1 MLVWSSS
8 LCNFL
13 YNLTGCYYDPITK
26 GKNIWFL
33 LRLCLNICSSV
44 TSDSHGGREHAVPPL
59 NQTQQIW
66 QIESSGVWRS
76 RSKTSNV
83 FSRGTWM
90 QKCWQEHLDPFFVKL
105 VDWMS
110 SLCHS
115 SVPAVAVH
123 RISCTVAANICVLVC
138 LHPYNQHLSVPFTI
152 FLPQFHT
159 WMSLP
164 SVRHILPYCPE
175 FVQWRHMLAET
186 ALNRNIATIL
196 PFFQSFFIILLVP
209 PIQERPDKSA
219 AQWTAWWRGSS
230 GVWMALACVMF
241 ERAAVLFS
249 AV

>member
-13 YNLTGCYYDPITK
+13 YNLTSCYYDPITK

-33 LRLCLNICSSV
+33 LRLCLNVCSSV

-115 SVPAVAVH
+115 SVPAVAVN
-123 RISCTVAANICVLVC
+123 RISCTVAANICVLYVYIHIISIWACPSPSFC
-138 LHPYNQHLSVPFTI
+138 LSSTHECHSPQRATYCHTAPSSYSGDICSLKPLSTETSAPF
-152 FLPQFHT
+152 
-159 WMSLP
+159 SP
-164 SVRHILPYCPE
+164 SFNP
-175 FVQWRHMLAET
+175 
-186 ALNRNIATIL
+186 
-196 PFFQSFFIILLVP
+196 
-209 PIQERPDKSA
+209 
-219 AQWTAWWRGSS
+219 SS
-230 GVWMALACVMF
+230 
-241 ERAAVLFS
+241 
-249 AV
+249 